1 MNFLKKKYLILIFP
15 LLIFS
20 MIGVNQQ
27 NIAISAAVT
36 QNLIGDNSNPIVM
49 LHEGKNQFF
58 NSTTMKGSVEILNE
72 NNYTV
77 ITSSET
83 INRTSLTGIDILIIP
98 GSPNPSSSSD
108 VNQYSDTE
116 IFYIKEW
123 LEQPNH
129 GLVLLSNPYTS
140 NSSLNMNSNSLNR
153 IISQS
158 NLFLDSR
165 FTKGSNNLGVSLQN
179 LYPDNYEDPSIL
191 TIEVTSNTQFPFNEE
206 KKIVSM
212 SNSVNPVFPVA
223 EAGMSVFGLSADNS
237 ITLQGENPVI
247 LGGSTDDHTSSR
259 LFLIGS
265 ALMFSDLP
273 GPDST
278 NTSSI
283 SWLNTADNAEIWLE
297 IIKWTL
303 DAEVVVEKS
312 DTFLP
317 MITLIS
323 TQIILGI
330 VLIFVGFLVS
340 TRYSIAVETPI
351 STNISKEGIDKITQ
365 SPSEEKSEKN
375 NKTSS
380 KRTSSRRKQK
390 RKK

>member
-1 MNFLKKKYLILIFP
+1 
-15 LLIFS
+15 

-27 NIAISAAVT
+27 NIAISASVT

-49 LHEGKNQFF
+49 LREGKNQFF
-58 NSTTMKGSVEILNE
+58 NSTTMKGSLEILNE

-77 ITSSET
+77 IPSSET

-98 GSPNPSSSSD
+98 GSPKPSSSSD
-108 VNQYSDTE
+108 INHYSDLE
-116 IFYIKEW
+116 IFYIREW

-129 GLVLLSNPYTS
+129 GLILLSNPYTS
-140 NSSLNMNSNSLNR
+140 NSSLNVNNQNLNQ
-153 IISQS
+153 IISLS
-158 NLFLDSR
+158 NLYSDSR
-165 FTKGSNNLGVSLQN
+165 FNTGSDNFGVSLQELN
-179 LYPDNYEDPSIL
+179 PGDYEDPSIL
-191 TIEVTSNTQFPFNEE
+191 TIEVLGNTMFPLNEE
-206 KKIVSM
+206 KKIITM
-212 SNSVNPVFPVA
+212 SNSVNPLYPIA
-223 EAGMSVFGLSADNS
+223 EAGMSVFGISADNLIS
-237 ITLQGENPVI
+237 LQGENPVI
-247 LGGSTDDHTSSR
+247 LGGSTDADTSSR

-303 DAEVVVEKS
+303 DVEDVDEKS

-323 TQIILGI
+323 TQVILGI
-330 VLIFVGFLVS
+330 ALIFVGFIVS
-340 TRYSIAVETPI
+340 TRYSISVETPI
-351 STNISKEGIDKITQ
+351 STNISKEGTDKITQ
-365 SPSEEKSEKN
+365 SPSKEKSEKDDK
-375 NKTSS
+375 NKSS
-380 KRTSSRRKQK
+380 KRPSSRRKQK

>member
-1 MNFLKKKYLILIFP
+1 
-15 LLIFS
+15 
-20 MIGVNQQ
+20 
-27 NIAISAAVT
+27 
-36 QNLIGDNSNPIVM
+36 
-49 LHEGKNQFF
+49 
-58 NSTTMKGSVEILNE
+58 
-72 NNYTV
+72 
-77 ITSSET
+77 
-83 INRTSLTGIDILIIP
+83 
-98 GSPNPSSSSD
+98 
-108 VNQYSDTE
+108 
-116 IFYIKEW
+116 
-123 LEQPNH
+123 
-129 GLVLLSNPYTS
+129 
-140 NSSLNMNSNSLNR
+140 MNSNSLNR